1 MKLLVSEVLLKA
13 NKVAN
18 KKDRIAFL
26 QEHDSP
32 ALRDIIRIAYDDDV
46 VSLLPVGSPP
56 YKEDD
61 APVGHAPSSL
71 YKEFR
76 QFKYFFKG
84 SIGEKLKPMK
94 RETLFVQLLE
104 SIHASEAKLLVRA
117 KDKDMKNIPGVTKKL
132 CQEAFPG
139 LIAK

>member
-1 MKLLVSEVLLKA
+1 
-13 NKVAN
+13 
-18 KKDRIAFL
+18 
-26 QEHDSP
+26 
-32 ALRDIIRIAYDDDV
+32 
-46 VSLLPVGSPP
+46 
-56 YKEDD
+56 
-61 APVGHAPSSL
+61 
-71 YKEFR
+71 
-76 QFKYFFKG
+76 
-84 SIGEKLKPMK
+84 MK

>member
-1 MKLLVSEVLLKA
+1 MKLLVSEVLTRA
-13 NKVAN
+13 NKVA
-18 KKDRIAFL
+18 KREDRIAFL

-46 VSLLPVGSPP
+46 VSLLPKGAPP
-56 YKEDD
+56 YKPDD
-61 APVGHAPSSL
+61 APEGHAPSSL

-84 SIGEKLKPMK
+84 AIGEKLKEMK
-94 RETLFVQLLE
+94 RDTLFVQLLE
-104 SIHASEAKLLVRA
+104 SIHASEAKLLIRA